1 MNTFPRIGA
10 VIVLAGLGLLTA
22 AVVGRSGSAGTDVP
36 TTTLV
41 AGGPASPPPKNVWLA
56 LGGSP
61 LSPVVARS
69 RRIAACMRRNGVPN
83 FPNPKVSGGQVWLL
97 LPPGLTRNSP
107 RIRRAQRA
115 CRKLLP
121 QQATTRTGPEPG
133 FTTTRP

>member
-22 AVVGRSGSAGTDVP
+22 AVVGRSGSAGKEVP

-41 AGGPASPPPKNVWLA
+41 RGGPASPPPKNVWLA

-107 RIRRAQRA
+107 RIKRAQRA